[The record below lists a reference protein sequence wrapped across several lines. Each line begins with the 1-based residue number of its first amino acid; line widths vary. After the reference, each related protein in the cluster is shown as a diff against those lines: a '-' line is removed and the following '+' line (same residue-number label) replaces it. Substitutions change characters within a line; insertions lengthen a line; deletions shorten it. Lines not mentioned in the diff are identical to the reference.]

1 MDDIVN
7 VQKKNVNEIIHAL
20 ERLDSVNE
28 QALKQKTKAIEE
40 KQQAIEEKDQ
50 IIEEKQQTIEEKQ
63 QAIEEKDQI
72 IEEKEK
78 ILQEK
83 TQECLEFKKKCLFL
97 EEQLLNSK
105 QITYEE
111 EENQAILKNL
121 QWNTKGVWKFIP
133 LLVIPIYF
141 LIKKM

>member
-1 MDDIVN
+1 MCKPRHIDDIVN

-40 KQQAIEEKDQ
+40 KQQA
-50 IIEEKQQTIEEKQ
+50 IEEKQ